1 MFGLYHVWHGD
12 LAMFN
17 GLRQNYHEQIYNI
30 ASISSMT
37 SEQCTKIQS
46 GFLNSVRKD
55 NIYGST
61 YHFHFRRC
69 LDFIMFDMVI

>member
-1 MFGLYHVWHGD
+1 ML
-12 LAMFN
+12 N
-17 GLRQNYHEQIYNI
+17 GIGQKYHEQIYNIASISNNI